1 MCKVGYKARLKCEF
15 TELNDYPR
23 ETVLENICYKRV
35 RNIERERHR
44 ENQYPEDVHMQIR
57 TQL

>member
-15 TELNDYPR
+15 TELRDYPR

-35 RNIERERHR
+35 RNIERQR
-44 ENQYPEDVHMQIR
+44 ENQYPEDVRMQIR